1 MLNNMKYLITLIS
14 LTLVISM
21 HAQKKP
27 LVESAAEVET
37 MGSKDFDRSMQGPEG
52 ELFLF
57 AQENQIEGTYDF
69 KVTIG
74 DRGKV
79 TSIFVINR
87 EGGSIKMQNMV
98 KDAVKAT
105 KFSFKLPKNK
115 DFSFEHKFKF

>member
-1 MLNNMKYLITLIS
+1 MKYLITLIS